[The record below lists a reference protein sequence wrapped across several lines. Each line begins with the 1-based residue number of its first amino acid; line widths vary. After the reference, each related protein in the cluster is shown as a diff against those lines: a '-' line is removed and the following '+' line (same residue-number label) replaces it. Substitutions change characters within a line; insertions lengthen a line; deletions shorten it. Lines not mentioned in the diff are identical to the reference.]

1 MKWKPNKSSFC
12 FVHELY
18 FFITTKKPHCSLW
31 SWTVK
36 KEVLG
41 SKRSFFFSCGLRP
54 SLSSLSLPS
63 ASWLVASAA
72 GSDAKC
78 SAAVEPWA
86 RSRDNNQRS
95 GKHGLNT
102 AVTPG
107 PLLPAP
113 RSALQGA
120 NGAVQQEKRVLKHWK
135 DVNGSGGLWAVQA
148 WQRQSASTVLQK
160 GAVCDPAQTPGSLAG
175 SCW

>member
-1 MKWKPNKSSFC
+1 MKWKPNKSSFR

-120 NGAVQQEKRVLKHWK
+120 NGAVQQEKLHSSSTGKMLMAV
-135 DVNGSGGLWAVQA
+135 VASGLC
-148 WQRQSASTVLQK
+148 R
-160 GAVCDPAQTPGSLAG
+160 PGSVNQQAQPCRRGLCVTLPRPQG
-175 SCW
+175 HW